1 MRSRVCGSARAA
13 WRAVITARFIN
24 SSVTGFA
31 PFMAIPSTLP
41 VAAVAARQLTGSMRN
56 CWTRRF
62 AAGTAAGTTPPAV
75 PLHSCSV
82 RASTLRTAS
91 PSPAPSSPE
100 STEAF
105 GERFQLCFAARN
117 RYQLC
122 FANLVGSLLDAP
134 LRAIARA
141 AERGVSLLPSRL
153 DRTCFQLRERAANAS
168 LAAALI
174 MLKKASRHWSGAA
187 RGLTIGCIGSPT
199 SG

>member
-62 AAGTAAGTTPPAV
+62 AAGTAAGITPPVV

-82 RASTLRTAS
+82 RASTPRTAL

-100 STEAF
+100 SAAAF
-105 GERFQLCFAARN
+105 GERFQLCFAAQS
-117 RYQLC
+117 RYRLC
-122 FANLVGSLLDAP
+122 FANLVGSLLDAAFAGDSSNRRTRSFTFTVTFGSN
-134 LRAIARA
+134 LLSSTAADQRGFRCRA
-141 AERGVSLLPSRL
+141 
-153 DRTCFQLRERAANAS
+153 Q
-168 LAAALI
+168 
-174 MLKKASRHWSGAA
+174 
-187 RGLTIGCIGSPT
+187 SP
-199 SG
+199 